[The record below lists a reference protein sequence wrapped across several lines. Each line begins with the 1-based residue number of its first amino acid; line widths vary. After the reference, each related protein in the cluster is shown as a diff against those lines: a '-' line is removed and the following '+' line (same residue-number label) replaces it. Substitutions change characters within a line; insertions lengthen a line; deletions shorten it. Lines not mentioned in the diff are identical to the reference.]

1 MTTAFTLE
9 RDSLIRYFQVIGE
22 RAGELPE
29 FLNPLFRG
37 RDVELKRLHENVRL
51 AIKNMLANR
60 TVVVHGA
67 PGAGKSE
74 LKTQFISQVSDLF
87 DSYVVPVVAVAD
99 DVSDAAQLMRSLIS
113 QLPDDLKRVTEVKQ
127 IINELGDI
135 KFFTALGFGVTRQE
149 RERRLES
156 STQFRQRDWFRAQVD
171 KLPAKVKEIVFV
183 LCVDEFQSLDNP
195 RQSLCNH
202 LQQGAL
208 GLRIVP
214 VYFGL
219 SDSPDVLREAQVSRI
234 LQQNSIA
241 LSSLEVSAS
250 RAILETFCDA
260 LRIEF
265 PNGLDRERVVADV
278 AARCDCWPHHLVSWM
293 IAACNVLPTHGFT
306 MSTEALQDTD
316 DIYARYRRNYYHD
329 RVRGPSALNS
339 VSGCKAFGELMRNRN
354 EVSMD
359 QINKSLLPALQKEE
373 LKFEINQFID
383 EAVHSGVLERVDM
396 RRFRVPVPSLA
407 DYIYEESRVLV

>member
-1 MTTAFTLE
+1 MTNAIALE
-9 RDSLIRYFQVIGE
+9 RDSLIRYFQEIGE
-22 RAGELPE
+22 RAGESPE
-29 FLNPLFRG
+29 FRNPLFRG
-37 RDVELKRLHENVRL
+37 RDDELERLHENVRL

-60 TVVVHGA
+60 TVVVYGA

-74 LKTQFISQVSDLF
+74 LKTQFISQVSTLF
-87 DSYVVPVVAVAD
+87 DSHVVPVAASVA
-99 DVSDAAQLMRSLIS
+99 DVSDAKKLLHSLLS
-113 QLPDDLKRVTEVKQ
+113 HLPDSLKRRRGVKRVM
-127 IINELGDI
+127 NELREI
-135 KFFTALGFGVTRQE
+135 ESLTIASTGFSRRE
-149 RERRLES
+149 REPQPES
-156 STQFRQRDWFRAQVD
+156 TKHDEHVHWFLQQAGG
-171 KLPAKVKEIVFV
+171 LPDKVKKFVFV
-183 LCVDEFQSLDNP
+183 LCVDEFQNLRNAED
-195 RQSLCNH
+195 SLCGY
-202 LQQGAL
+202 LQQGEL

-316 DIYARYRRNYYHD
+316 DTCARYRRNYYRD

-339 VSGCKAFGELMRNRN
+339 ATGSKAFGELIHNRN

-359 QINKSLLPALQKEE
+359 EINKSLLTAFREAE
-373 LKFEINQFID
+373 LKFEINQFLD
-383 EAVHSGVLERVDM
+383 EAVHSGVLEKLGM
-396 RRFRVPVPSLA
+396 GRFRVPIPSLA
-407 DYIYEESRVLV
+407 DHIYEESRAIN